1 MSGPVPYYQDDLVT
15 LYHGDCREIIPQL
28 PEWSVD
34 LLLTDPPYAAAAA
47 TMTTGF
53 AKEKWG
59 GNWGDMS
66 LVSLLAELALDAR
79 VLAPEHQAFWFCDHL
94 SYAALVPVFFRRYA
108 LIQNIVWDKDVLG
121 VGAHFRKQ
129 TELIIYARKADSPGT
144 TSTSLR
150 DLIRCP
156 PDYASKEHA
165 AQKPLPL
172 ILHLATAVSWKTVL
186 DPYAGAGTTLVAA
199 KQLGRRGIGVEIE
212 EHNCEITA
220 RRLIRT
226 VTGSAPKS
234 SALPIRPGA
243 QDSLFAE
250 AS

>member
-1 MSGPVPYYQDDLVT
+1 MTAPYYADEDVT
-15 LYHGDCREIIPQL
+15 LYLGDCREIIPQL

-66 LVSLLAELALDAR
+66 LVSLLAELVIDAR
-79 VLAPEHQAFWFCDHL
+79 VLTPGHQAFWFCDHL
-94 SYAALVPVFFRRYA
+94 SYAALVPSFFRRYA
-108 LIQNIVWDKDVLG
+108 LVQSIVWDKDVLG

-129 TELIIYARKADSPGT
+129 TEFIIYARKADSPVT

-150 DLIRCP
+150 DLVRYS

-172 ILHLATAVSWKTVL
+172 ILHFATATAWRTVL
-186 DPYAGAGTTLVAA
+186 DPFAGSGTTLVAA
-199 KQLGRRGIGVEIE
+199 KQLGRRAVGIEIE
-212 EHNCEITA
+212 ERFCEIAA
-220 RRLIRT
+220 RRLSRA
-226 VTGSAPKS
+226 VAGSAPKPLAPPVLDS
-234 SALPIRPGA
+234 R
-243 QDSLFAE
+243 QSLFEQE
-250 AS
+250 AG